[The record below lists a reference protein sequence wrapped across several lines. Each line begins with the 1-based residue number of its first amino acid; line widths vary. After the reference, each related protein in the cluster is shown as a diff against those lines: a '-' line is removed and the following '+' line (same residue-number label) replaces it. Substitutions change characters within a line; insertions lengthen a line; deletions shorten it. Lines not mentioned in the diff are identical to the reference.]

1 MKVLGE
7 GGCVIYLTPYVTLQ
21 KVFRIPFLKPDSK
34 QVSTVKNCLVVSF
47 GAL

>member
-7 GGCVIYLTPYVTLQ
+7 GGCVIYLTPYNFA
-21 KVFRIPFLKPDSK
+21 KAFRILFLKPDFK
-34 QVSTVKNCLVVSF
+34 QLSTVINCLVVSF